1 MVLDQRRMTQCE
13 VPMEE
18 GLQGSHGWACKV
30 NMWFLQM
37 TYKRTVDDTQ
47 EKEKPIGKRELV
59 ELVHGPQR
67 SKVSQ
72 RGKVKEKLEL
82 I

>member
-1 MVLDQRRMTQCE
+1 
-13 VPMEE
+13 
-18 GLQGSHGWACKV
+18 
-30 NMWFLQM
+30 MWFLQM

-72 RGKVKEKLEL
+72 RGKVKEKLKL